1 MILMFWNK
9 FINNYYCDFAWIFR
23 ISRLCFQKSVPRFS
37 LHKFLGLNWQFW
49 KSFSTSTSWQKIGQA
64 YLEREQSRFFR
75 LGGGALGRDDETSQ
89 SSDDVEDLDVD
100 MGRPGV
106 PTGHRFENALML
118 LIILYL
124 SKNYQLW
131 LLHIERDYG
140 YISRFQ
146 KNQ

>member
-1 MILMFWNK
+1 MFFFNFNVVAK
-9 FINNYYCDFAWIFR
+9 
-23 ISRLCFQKSVPRFS
+23 
-37 LHKFLGLNWQFW
+37 
-49 KSFSTSTSWQKIGQA
+49 KIGQA

-75 LGGGALGRDDETSQ
+75 PGGGALGRDDEKSQ

-106 PTGHRFENALML
+106 PTGYCFENALML

-131 LLHIERDYG
+131 LLYIERDHG
-140 YISRFQ
+140 YISRFR
-146 KNQ
+146 KKSIIGSTLLVGGFKWL